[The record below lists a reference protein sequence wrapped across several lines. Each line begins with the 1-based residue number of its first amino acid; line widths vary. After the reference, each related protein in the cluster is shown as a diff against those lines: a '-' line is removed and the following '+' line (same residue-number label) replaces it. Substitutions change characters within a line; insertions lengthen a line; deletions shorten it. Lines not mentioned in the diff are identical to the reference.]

1 MVGMIFLD
9 DFLSYGT
16 EFESL
21 SKFEVI
27 SFTDGDFRVVN
38 VRLDGF
44 WDFSRLQ
51 RLMLI

>member
-27 SFTDGDFRVVN
+27 SFTDGDFRAAN
-38 VRLDGF
+38 AGIDGF
-44 WDFSRLQ
+44 RVFGRLQ
-51 RLMLI
+51 SSKLI